1 MNSCDLTALLSVANG
16 EALTIPTEIT
26 FGDGPVTWPIVRRSG
41 ILGIG
46 RDCTARAEARQKRI
60 DAITK
65 AEGVMPSDGPRV
77 LTEFY
82 ASRPIT
88 WAVADPQPVSAA
100 KSLPGALDVASGG
113 HRFGGWGATE

>member
-1 MNSCDLTALLSVANG
+1 MGYWDVNPFEPVANG
-16 EALTIPTEIT
+16 ETLTIPMEVT
-26 FGDGPVTWPIVRRSG
+26 FGEGPVTWTIVRRSG

-46 RDCTARAEARQKRI
+46 SDCTARAEARQKRI

-77 LTEFY
+77 LAEFY

-88 WAVADPQPVSAA
+88 WAVADPQPTSTA

-113 HRFGGWGATE
+113 HRFGGWGAIE

>member
-1 MNSCDLTALLSVANG
+1 MGYWDVNPFEPVANG
-16 EALTIPTEIT
+16 ETLTIPMEVT
-26 FGDGPVTWPIVRRSG
+26 FGEGPVTWTIVRRSG

-46 RDCTARAEARQKRI
+46 SDCTARAEARQKRI